1 MKQVPSL
8 DQGEFTWMNG
18 EFISSENAKVEVL
31 THSLHYGSAVFE
43 GIRFYET
50 PKGKAIFRL
59 EEHTERLFRSAK
71 SMFMETIYG
80 KDRVRY
86 AIIETVK
93 RNVKTFGGN
102 EIKSG
107 YIMPLIW
114 YGFGKMGIS
123 PKGAPVDV
131 SIHVW
136 PWGKYLGEKPVKVKI
151 SPIERISPKASKMDV
166 KISGN
171 YANSILAHE
180 DATRDGFNEA
190 LLLDYKGD
198 IAEGPGE
205 NFFMVKDKV
214 ILTPEKGSILPGIT
228 RESIMKIARDEGYD
242 VREIKMKPDE
252 VHNADEAFFT
262 GTAAEVTPI
271 LSIDDIVVKNQ
282 DMPITNRLKD
292 VYLDVVHGKNDKYLD
307 WLTFV

>member
-18 EFISSENAKVEVL
+18 EFFSSENAKVEVL

-50 PKGKAIFRL
+50 LKGKAIFRL
-59 EEHTERLFRSAK
+59 EEHTERLFRSVK

-80 KDRVRY
+80 EDRVRY

-93 RNVKTFGGN
+93 RNVKTLGGN

-107 YIMPLIW
+107 YIRPLIW

-151 SPIERISPKASKMDV
+151 
-166 KISGN
+166 
-171 YANSILAHE
+171 
-180 DATRDGFNEA
+180 
-190 LLLDYKGD
+190 
-198 IAEGPGE
+198 
-205 NFFMVKDKV
+205 
-214 ILTPEKGSILPGIT
+214 
-228 RESIMKIARDEGYD
+228 
-242 VREIKMKPDE
+242 
-252 VHNADEAFFT
+252 
-262 GTAAEVTPI
+262 
-271 LSIDDIVVKNQ
+271 
-282 DMPITNRLKD
+282 
-292 VYLDVVHGKNDKYLD
+292 
-307 WLTFV
+307 